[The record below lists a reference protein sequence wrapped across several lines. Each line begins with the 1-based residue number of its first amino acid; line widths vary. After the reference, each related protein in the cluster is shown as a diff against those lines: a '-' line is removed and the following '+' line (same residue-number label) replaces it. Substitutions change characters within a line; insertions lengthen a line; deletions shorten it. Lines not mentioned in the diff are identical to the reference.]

1 MRWRLRFLTDR
12 PRPLHG
18 SSALP
23 GYGLGKPEY
32 PTKPFSGADEA
43 GPKPRSAIRRPDSKT
58 GCVKMMEAVT
68 VPSGKWLELGVG
80 AFSGNMKVSFQAARS
95 IG

>member
-12 PRPLHG
+12 PQPLHG

-43 GPKPRSAIRRPDSKT
+43 GLKPRSAIRRPDGKT

-68 VPSGKWLELGVG
+68 AILGLFSVG
-80 AFSGNMKVSFQAARS
+80 VFVAHAVDAYLMP
-95 IG
+95 